1 MPKPNIKRAIGIAVG
16 SLLLASAGAWAQD
29 AAPQRFVAEYTIGPR
44 DVLDIK
50 VAKSE
55 LITGQVR
62 VSEQGTISLPFLGE
76 VAVEGLTAAELEKKL
91 ARALVEKQ
99 LLVDPQVSVTI
110 SDRQSK
116 RVSVIGAVQTPGSY
130 ELSGRQTLFQI
141 LSLAGGLSRDH
152 GPEILIIRRLA
163 DGTSTSL
170 RVPVDDLVVRGDTQ
184 YDVPL
189 EAGDIVNVQADRE
202 GVIYVLGEVKAPGA
216 LKVLLSRLPTAAQ
229 AVAQAGG
236 YTERAALRRVIIKRR
251 DAAGSEKEIVVDL
264 KAILRNKVKDVPLQD
279 GDTVYVP
286 KGMI

>member
-1 MPKPNIKRAIGIAVG
+1 MPKPNTKRAIGLAIG
-16 SLLLASAGAWAQD
+16 SLLLAAAGAWAQD
-29 AAPQRFVAEYTIGPR
+29 AAPQRLVAEYTIGPR

-130 ELSGRQTLFQI
+130 ELAGRQTLFQI
-141 LSLAGGLSRDH
+141 LSLAGGPSKDAGR
-152 GPEILIIRRLA
+152 EIIVVRRLA

-170 RVPVDDLVVRGDTQ
+170 RIPMDDLIVRGDTQ
-184 YDVPL
+184 YDIPL
-189 EAGDIVNVQADRE
+189 EAGDIVNVQAERE
-202 GVIYVLGEVKAPGA
+202 GVIYVLGEVKTPGA
-216 LKVLLSRLPTAAQ
+216 LKVLISRLPTVAQ

-251 DAAGSEKEIVVDL
+251 DAAGNEKEIVVDL
-264 KAILRNKVKDVPLQD
+264 KAILRNKAKDIPLQD